1 MGVAVAAGIRSA
13 GGVAWKQEMAKCKG
27 HIFYLHGRWVPWWVG
42 GAAALPPWHRE
53 ESGGGGAGKQ
63 KRGRIEQYDG
73 GATGCPHWSES
84 KCWGR
89 AAFISVTVST
99 L

>member
-53 ESGGGGAGKQ
+53 GSGGGRLG
-63 KRGRIEQYDG
+63 QYDG
-73 GATGCPHWSES
+73 GAAGCPHWSES

-89 AAFISVTVST
+89 AAFKSIPMST